1 MKKKLP
7 KSRNLCRQFLKTSIW
22 VLGIMLAISPI
33 YAQQSKTITGTAT
46 NESGEPLGGA
56 TVLAKGTNQG
66 ALTDNQGQFSLTT
79 PDGVTTLVVSYL
91 GFTTQEVEIGNRSVI
106 TVRLVENTSTLD
118 EVVVVGY
125 GTQKKATLTG
135 SIVQVK
141 GADVIAS
148 KSTSSAALALQG
160 EIPGVVITR
169 GTSRPGNESID
180 IKIRGDISVNNVAPL
195 ILLDGLVIPES
206 ELSTINQN
214 DIETISVLKDASAAI
229 YGTRASGGVI
239 LITTKTGQIGKPKF
253 EYNAQYQLNT
263 VGDLPVSNLKEW
275 ATLWLET
282 GNNDAI
288 DYVDAAGMAQT
299 AQPTHRFYTAS
310 EYQQIIDGTWPLAPE
325 PSLAFGTLTL
335 RTADV
340 NQMDALYGNTW
351 SQRHNVSVS
360 GGTEKVRYRSSLGY
374 NDERSVLD
382 VAYDGAKRF
391 NFRTNLSYEI
401 NELISTSFTLSLDR
415 RNISTPNQGI
425 GEGVQD
431 PSFFPLLN
439 PQGQY
444 YDEFGGHNPLAKV
457 QAGGRN
463 STLDQILRLGGRVS
477 LDLDKYVSGLSF
489 SYDANFSLGNR
500 KENQRKTSF
509 DVYTWEGDALGRIRS
524 TLANSYSKFYFTD
537 YNTQMHTVTGNYTK
551 SLGNHN
557 LGLTLVAQGQ
567 LDEEE
572 RNYFGRTNFSTDA
585 LNHLNLGDVTTVE
598 AGGDERRDGPGRPWF
613 RTGAENEGIVSY
625 VGRFNYD
632 YQGIYLFEALAR
644 RDGSSRLHPDFRW
657 SNFYG
662 ASAGIN
668 IAELPFLAS
677 SNTFDNLKL
686 RASWGQTGSTAG
698 ISAYDYVSSISTGTA
713 VFGVSPGFAN
723 TANIAG
729 ISTINRGWERVATT
743 NFAVDFATLNNRL
756 SGTVEYFI
764 RENDDMLINITYP
777 DVLGASAPLTNSGS
791 FTTKGWE
798 LALNWRDQ
806 IGELRYNVGFM
817 MWDAVSEVTSLEGA
831 VAINSGVND
840 PIEGKPLNAIYTYQT
855 DGILE
860 TEADVS
866 AYYQQYGFEGGDV
879 NVMKAGT
886 DIPAFNTPSRLVP
899 GTVRRVDVNGDGLIN
914 EDDLVYFGDENPHYS
929 MGVRLGASWK
939 GLDINMFFQG
949 VADQTI
955 VRNSTFA
962 YPFRHWWRNQN
973 NAFVQNTWLPTRT
986 DADYPMAFFDGARK
1000 GWNYNIN
1007 DINVVQASYVRAKLI
1022 SVGYTLPET
1031 LTSRAG
1037 LDRVRLSATGT
1048 DLFVLSNV
1056 KDKLDPES
1064 PSGFGQGSINPFSPT
1079 YIFGLDVSF

>member
-1 MKKKLP
+1 MKK
-7 KSRNLCRQFLKTSIW
+7 NLLKEVFNRTLRKKFLRISMMTLS
-22 VLGIMLAISPI
+22 IMLMISPAF
-33 YAQQSKTITGTAT
+33 AQQTITGTVT
-46 NESGEPLGGA
+46 NETGEPLVGS
-56 TVLAKGTNQG
+56 TVIGKGTTQGVITNNQG
-66 ALTDNQGQFSLTT
+66 EFNLTIPDNVS
-79 PDGVTTLVVSYL
+79 TLVVSYI
-91 GFTTQEVEIGNRSVI
+91 GYTKQEVEIGDQTVI
-106 TVRLVENTSTLD
+106 KIRLQESASTLD

-135 SIVQVK
+135 SVVQVK
-141 GADVIAS
+141 GDDVIRS

-160 EIPGVVITR
+160 EVPGVVITR
-169 GTSRPGNESID
+169 GTSRPGNEGLD
-180 IKIRGDISVNNVAPL
+180 IKIRGDISVNNVTPL

-206 ELSTINQN
+206 QLSTINQN

-239 LITTKTGQIGKPKF
+239 LITTKQGQIGKPKF

-263 VGDLPVSNLKEW
+263 VGDLPISNLKEW

-288 DYVDAAGMAQT
+288 DYVDADGVAQT

-310 EYQQIIDGTWPLAPE
+310 EFQQIIDGSWPLAPE

-340 NQMDALYGNTW
+340 NQAEELYGNTW

-360 GGTEKVRYRSSLGY
+360 GGTDKVRYRSSLGY

-382 VAYDGAKRF
+382 VAYDGAKRI

-401 NELISTSFTLSLDR
+401 NDLISTNFTVSFDR
-415 RNISTPNQGI
+415 RNILTPNQGI
-425 GEGVQD
+425 GEGLQD

-463 STLDQILRLGGRVS
+463 STVDQIIRLAGRVS

-489 SYDANFSLGNR
+489 SYDANFSLGDR

-524 TLANSYSKFYFTD
+524 TLANSYSKFYYTD
-537 YNTQMHTVTGNYTK
+537 YNTQMHTLTGNYKK

-557 LGLTLVAQGQ
+557 FGLTLVAQGQ
-567 LDEEE
+567 LDEVE

-613 RTGAENEGIVSY
+613 RTGAESEGIISY
-625 VGRFNYD
+625 VGRLNYD
-632 YQGIYLFEALAR
+632 YESIYLFEALAR

-662 ASAGIN
+662 VSGGIN
-668 IAELPFLAS
+668 IAEMPFLAS
-677 SNTFDNLKL
+677 SNAFDLLKL

-698 ISAYDYVSSISTGTA
+698 IGAYDYVSSISTGTA

-723 TANIAG
+723 TAYISG
-729 ISTINRGWERVATT
+729 ISTINRTWERVSTT
-743 NFAVDFATLNNRL
+743 NFALDFATLNNRL
-756 SGTVEYFI
+756 SGTFEYFI

-798 LALNWRDQ
+798 LALNWRDE
-806 IGELRYNVGFM
+806 IG
-817 MWDAVSEVTSLEGA
+817 
-831 VAINSGVND
+831 
-840 PIEGKPLNAIYTYQT
+840 
-855 DGILE
+855 
-860 TEADVS
+860 
-866 AYYQQYGFEGGDV
+866 
-879 NVMKAGT
+879 
-886 DIPAFNTPSRLVP
+886 
-899 GTVRRVDVNGDGLIN
+899 
-914 EDDLVYFGDENPHYS
+914 
-929 MGVRLGASWK
+929 
-939 GLDINMFFQG
+939 
-949 VADQTI
+949 
-955 VRNSTFA
+955 
-962 YPFRHWWRNQN
+962 QN
-973 NAFVQNTWLPTRT
+973 FHI
-986 DADYPMAFFDGARK
+986 M
-1000 GWNYNIN
+1000 
-1007 DINVVQASYVRAKLI
+1007 
-1022 SVGYTLPET
+1022 
-1031 LTSRAG
+1031 
-1037 LDRVRLSATGT
+1037 
-1048 DLFVLSNV
+1048 
-1056 KDKLDPES
+1056 
-1064 PSGFGQGSINPFSPT
+1064 
-1079 YIFGLDVSF
+1079 

>member
-1 MKKKLP
+1 MKKKLLLQKVFP
-7 KSRNLCRQFLKTSIW
+7 RNLCSQFLKTGMM
-22 VLGIMLAISPI
+22 VLAIMLAVFPAFS
-33 YAQQSKTITGTAT
+33 QQDKTITGTIT
-46 NESGEPLGGA
+46 DEKSSPMSGV
-56 TVLAKGTNQG
+56 TVIVKGTSMG
-66 ALTDNQGQFSLTT
+66 AISNEEGFYS
-79 PDGVTTLVVSYL
+79 VKVSSANAVLVYTFL
-91 GFTTQEVEIGNRSVI
+91 GMQTQEVPVGNQSVI
-106 TVRLVENTSTLD
+106 NTTLREDTYGLD

-135 SIVQVK
+135 SVVQVK

-148 KSTSSAALALQG
+148 KATSSVALALQG
-160 EIPGVVITR
+160 EMPGVVITR
-169 GTSRPGNESID
+169 GTARPGNEGLD

-206 ELSTINQN
+206 QLSTINQN

-239 LITTKTGQIGKPKF
+239 LITTKTGQVGRPAF
-253 EYNAQYQLNT
+253 EYTSQYQMNT
-263 VGDLPVSNLKEW
+263 AGLIPVTGLKEW
-275 ATLWLET
+275 AGMWIES
-282 GNNDAI
+282 GNNDI
-288 DYVDAAGMAQT
+288 VDYVDANGDPQT
-299 AQPTHRFYTAS
+299 SQGTHRFYTPA
-310 EYQQIIDGTWPLAPE
+310 EFQQMIDGTWPLAPE

-360 GGTEKVRYRSSLGY
+360 GGTEKVRYRTSLGY
-374 NDERSVLD
+374 NDERSPLEA
-382 VAYDGAKRF
+382 AYDGAKRI

-401 NELISTSFTLSLDR
+401 NDLISTSFTLSLDR
-415 RNISTPNQGI
+415 RNISTPNQGV
-425 GEGVQD
+425 GEGLQD
-431 PSFFPLLN
+431 PGFFPLLN

-509 DVYTWEGDALGRIRS
+509 DVYTWEGDDLGRIRS
-524 TLANSYSKFYFTD
+524 TLANSYSRFYFTD

-551 SLGNHN
+551 SLGSHN

-585 LNHLNLGDVTTVE
+585 LNHLNLGDVTTTV
-598 AGGDERRDGPGRPWF
+598 AGGSNSGF
-613 RTGAENEGIVSY
+613 NTGAENEGILSY

-632 YQGIYLFEALAR
+632 FQGIYLFEALAR

-729 ISTINRGWERVATT
+729 ISTINRTWERVTTT
-743 NFAVDFATLNNRL
+743 NLAVDFGVMDYRL
-756 SGTVEYFI
+756 SGTFEYFI

-806 IGELRYNVGFM
+806 IGEFKYNISYM
-817 MWDAVSEVTSLEGA
+817 LWDAVSEVTSLEGA
-831 VAINSGVND
+831 VAISSGVNN
-840 PIEGKPLNAIYTYQT
+840 PIEGKPLNSIYTYQT
-855 DGILE
+855 DGLLE
-860 TEADVS
+860 TEADVLS
-866 AYYQQYGFEGGDV
+866 YYQQYGFEGGDQ
-879 NVMKAGT
+879 NIMKAGT
-886 DIPAFNTPSRLVP
+886 DLPAYNTSSRLVP
-899 GTVRRVDVNGDGLIN
+899 GNVRRIDANGDGLIN
-914 EDDLVYFGDENPHYS
+914 EDDLVYFGDQNPHYS

-955 VRNSTFA
+955 RRTGTLS
-962 YPFRHWWRNQN
+962 YPYANWWRNQN
-973 NAFVQNTWLPTRT
+973 GAFHNNTWLPTRT
-986 DADYPMAFFDGARK
+986 DAEFPMIFQTGSRK
-1000 GWNYNIN
+1000 GWNYNLN
-1007 DINVVQASYVRAKLI
+1007 DINIIEASYLRAKLI
-1022 SVGYTLPET
+1022 SVGYTLPEA

-1037 LDRVRLSATGT
+1037 LDKVRLSATGT

-1056 KDKLDPES
+1056 KDGLDPET
-1064 PSGFGQGSINPFSPT
+1064 PSGVNQGQINPFAAS